1 MTQALRHITP
11 DAPAEQPPLRLVRP
25 ARAVAAAV
33 DVDRLVREHEPL
45 VRRIAA
51 RVIAPWVGRADRE
64 DVLQD
69 GRIGLW
75 RAARLFDP
83 SRGLQFSTYA
93 WKAIERCMR
102 ASLRRRGR
110 AMADVVTVGDWH
122 EVILTDRAPKSLA
135 GSSAARDVARQV
147 ERLAGRARE
156 VMVRRLGLDGL
167 PAETLEQ
174 IGERWGV
181 SKEWVRQVQYRTIVL
196 LRRRLGV
203 CVEGEKP
210 PPAVAR
216 RRRRCGPVKR
226 KVNHGAR
233 R

>member
-11 DAPAEQPPLRLVRP
+11 DAPADQPLLRLVQPVRP
-25 ARAVAAAV
+25 AADAL

-45 VRRIAA
+45 IHTIAA
-51 RVIAPWVGRADRE
+51 RVIAPWVGREDRA
-64 DVLQD
+64 DVLQE

-83 SRGLQFSTYA
+83 SRGRQFSTYA
-93 WKAIERCMR
+93 WKAIERRMR
-102 ASLRRRGR
+102 AALKRRSRV
-110 AMADVVTVGDWH
+110 MAGVVTVGDWH
-122 EVILTDRAPKSLA
+122 EAMLTDCALKPFTESPEALA
-135 GSSAARDVARQV
+135 VARQV
-147 ERLAGRARE
+147 DRLAGRARE

-174 IGERWGV
+174 IGVRWGV
-181 SKEWVRQVQYRTIVL
+181 SKEYVRQVQCRTIVL

-203 CVEGEKP
+203 CAEGESP
-210 PPAVAR
+210 PPAVTCR
-216 RRRRCGPVKR
+216 RRRSDTTKR
-226 KVNHGAR
+226 KVSHGAR